1 MLGLGNTISADYK
14 PVFLDD
20 YSLQFNGSD
29 EYIQL
34 SGTVGEIAQE
44 TGSVSVWVKGEAVS
58 GSTTIFACSADSS
71 NFIRIWWWNG
81 QTKIAFTV
89 KAGGTSLT
97 ATVSDTDFETDDLWH
112 HIGVTW
118 DFGDADEI
126 KLYYDGTLK
135 DTQSGLATWSGTID
149 AATIAVNSWSAASYH
164 KGKINDFALFDAVVD
179 VSSFYTTPGGIEG
192 KTSDL
197 RTEFDISASLITY
210 YKFEEGVGAIAGDDS
225 PYLNRGTL
233 TNTPTWST
241 DTP

>member
-1 MLGLGNTISADYK
+1 MLGLDNTISSDYK

-97 ATVSDTDFETDDLWH
+97 ATVSDTDFETNDAWH

-118 DFGDADEI
+118 DFGAVSLHAHAARICYYNMSIDDRYIVVPDNAALEVRYPSEDI
-126 KLYYDGTLK
+126 KG
-135 DTQSGLATWSGTID
+135 SI
-149 AATIAVNSWSAASYH
+149 
-164 KGKINDFALFDAVVD
+164 
-179 VSSFYTTPGGIEG
+179 
-192 KTSDL
+192 
-197 RTEFDISASLITY
+197 R
-210 YKFEEGVGAIAGDDS
+210 
-225 PYLNRGTL
+225 
-233 TNTPTWST
+233 
-241 DTP
+241 